1 VGLDDTFIITG
12 AYFRTDPEKEPAE
25 RIREVMQEVGLSIS
39 VTTMTTVVA
48 FILGCISSIP
58 AIRWLNFYAI
68 PAILM
73 DFVFQLTFFIG
84 MNHCFEC
91 LSVQP
96 VLTGRHCADAS
107 FSNSCEHY
115 RIVGSR

>member
-12 AYFRTDPEKEPAE
+12 AYFRTDHEKEPVE
-25 RIREVMQEVGLSIS
+25 RIREAMQEIGFSIS

-68 PAILM
+68 PTILM

-84 MNHCFEC
+84 RNLCFEFLC
-91 LSVQP
+91 NQL
-96 VLTGRHCADAS
+96 
-107 FSNSCEHY
+107 
-115 RIVGSR
+115 